1 MPGDYLDTTDQG
13 TLDFATKFI
22 AGVDDKPDAVG
33 LTTAIMASYQA
44 ARDRYAAKLS
54 AATAMLS
61 RGPFSIAEKDDAKA
75 FLLVE
80 SRKIAMQAQNFS
92 GMTDP
97 MRVALGLTVRSR
109 GGRSVPPPAVSPV
122 LTAESRPG
130 GQVVVTMKN
139 PEQGNRARPRGCTG
153 CTLLSYVGPDLPQ
166 DPAAF
171 QFQGSTSRRT
181 TTLEFGANVAAGSC
195 VWVTGYY
202 YNAKGQSGRAAAPV
216 CVTLEAGVR
225 TAGGAG
231 AERQE
236 KQAYPKAA

>member
-1 MPGDYLDTTDQG
+1 MASSYIDTTDSG
-13 TLDFATKFI
+13 LLTHARTLI
-22 AGVDDKPDAVG
+22 AGVNDQPDAVG
-33 LTTAIMASYQA
+33 LTTAQMTAYGDLTDLYETNLAAST
-44 ARDRYAAKLS
+44 DRR
-54 AATAMLS
+54 T
-61 RGPFSIAEKDDAKA
+61 RGPFSISEKDAAKKS
-75 FLLVE
+75 LLAMTRQI
-80 SRKIAMQAQNFS
+80 SMQAQNFS
-92 GMTDP
+92 GTTDP
-97 MRVALGLTVRSR
+97 MRVLLGLTVRSR